1 MGVRS
6 VDFKERGIEGCLG
19 RGTTG
24 TTDNVITSVNGEM
37 RAIAGRSGDHH
48 FMPNGTGG
56 MKVGV
61 GIGSYPP
68 ARIEHE
74 VSWEEVPQPC
84 DVHWSRRGP
93 QTQR

>member
-37 RAIAGRSGDHH
+37 RAIAERSGDHH
-48 FMPNGTGG
+48 FILR
-56 MKVGV
+56 
-61 GIGSYPP
+61 GILDGYSECTCQKIL
-68 ARIEHE
+68 RLMERME
-74 VSWEEVPQPC
+74 
-84 DVHWSRRGP
+84 
-93 QTQR
+93 